1 MTELLPKITV
11 RPDRVLDLVSKIR
24 KSSHD
29 LVKIESRVRRII
41 VDVRKRGDRALVDYT
56 RKFDGVNLSKEE
68 LSVREREISEASRRV
83 EKKLLSA
90 MKFSLRRL
98 QSAQRGLLNRLD
110 YSQDLGGFTMRL
122 ISRPLSS
129 LGCYIPGGRAAYAS
143 SVLMTAGLAR
153 VAGVKRIILCT
164 PPDAEGQVNP
174 AILAAASLC
183 GVDEVFRVGGAQAI
197 AAMAYGT
204 ETIGRVDKIVGPG
217 GIYAAVAKKLVSNDV
232 PIDFFAGPTELVV
245 AADESSNP
253 RSVAWDLVGQSEHG
267 QDSICGLVTWS
278 NPFADKVR
286 EQVSRLVKGVQRRE
300 HVEGCLRNGF
310 VAVCE
315 DGGRAAE
322 FINALAPEHLQL
334 MVARPDKFAALIQN
348 AGMILLGEYSPTA
361 ASDYCVGTDHVIPT
375 EGYARF
381 RGGLSV
387 LDFVKTVWMVKGSRS
402 GLRRILPAL
411 RALAYAEG
419 LPNHFLSV
427 ESRFR
432 K

>member
-1 MTELLPKITV
+1 MKELLPKI
-11 RPDRVLDLVSKIR
+11 RVEPPRTLELVSKIR
-24 KSSHD
+24 KSSHN
-29 LVKIESRVRRII
+29 LAGVEARVRRVIS
-41 VDVRKRGDRALVDYT
+41 DVRKRGDEALVEYT
-56 RKFDGVNLSKEE
+56 RKFDGANVCKDKLFVS
-68 LSVREREISEASRRV
+68 RREIREA
-83 EKKLLSA
+83 KLQVDRKLISA
-90 MKFSLRRL
+90 MKFALDRL
-98 QSAQRGLLNRLD
+98 ESTQGGLLKSLA
-110 YSQDLGGFTMRL
+110 YSTESGGFATRL
-122 ISRPLSS
+122 VTRPISSV
-129 LGCYIPGGRAAYAS
+129 GCYIPGGRAAYAS
-143 SVLMTAGLAR
+143 SVLMTAGVAKI
-153 VAGVKRIILCT
+153 AGVRRTVIFT
-164 PPDAEGQVNP
+164 PPDSDGRVNES
-174 AILAAASLC
+174 ILAAASLC
-183 GVDEVFRVGGAQAI
+183 GVDEVYRVGGSQAI

-204 ETIGRVDKIVGPG
+204 QTIRRMEKVVGPG
-217 GIYAAVAKKLVSNDV
+217 GIFVAAAKRIVSADVAT
-232 PIDFFAGPTELVV
+232 DFFAGPTELVV
-245 AADESSNP
+245 AADESANATN
-253 RSVAWDLVGQSEHG
+253 VAWDLVGQSEHG

-300 HVEGCLRNGF
+300 HVEGCLRKGF
-310 VAVCE
+310 VAVCA
-315 DGGRAAE
+315 DGGIAAE

-375 EGYARF
+375 EGFARF
-381 RGGLSV
+381 RGGLSA
-387 LDFVKTVWMVKGSRS
+387 LDFVKTIWMVKGSRG

>member
-1 MTELLPKITV
+1 MTELLPKIAV
-11 RPDRVLDLVSKIR
+11 RPEGVLELVSKIR

-29 LVKIESRVRRII
+29 LSKVESRVRRVIA
-41 VDVRKRGDRALVDYT
+41 DVRKRGDRALVDYT
-56 RKFDGVNLSKEE
+56 RKFDGVTLSKKD
-68 LSVREREISEASRRV
+68 LTVRKREISGATRRV

-98 QSAQRGLLNRLD
+98 QSAQGGLLKRLD
-110 YSQDLGGFTMRL
+110 YSQVSGGFTMRL

-153 VAGVKRIILCT
+153 VAGVKRIVLCT

-204 ETIGRVDKIVGPG
+204 ETVGTVDKIVGPG
-217 GIYAAVAKKLVSNDV
+217 GIYVAVAKQLVSCDV

-278 NPFADKVR
+278 DSLADEVR
-286 EQVSRLVKGVQRRE
+286 GEIERIVPGVQRRE
-300 HVEGCLRNGF
+300 YVEGCLKKGF
-310 VAVCE
+310 AAVCV
-315 DGGRAAE
+315 DRRRAADL
-322 FINALAPEHLQL
+322 INALSPEHLQL
-334 MVARPDKFAALIQN
+334 MMANPEGFAGLIEN
-348 AGMILLGEYSPTA
+348 AGLILNGEYSPCA

-375 EGYARF
+375 EGFARF
-381 RGGLSV
+381 RGGLSA
-387 LDFVKTVWMVKGSRS
+387 LDFVKTIWMVEGSRK
-402 GLRRILPAL
+402 GLRRIIPAL
-411 RALAYAEG
+411 KTLAYAEG
-419 LPNHFLSV
+419 LPNHSLSV
-427 ESRFR
+427 ESRFKR
-432 K
+432 